1 LCPHARTHVA
11 GFGLSAIINTFAELA
26 VAPLIILASKL
37 HENRGRSLLSC
48 PYG

>member
-1 LCPHARTHVA
+1 MLQVLAYQQLLIPFLANRK
-11 GFGLSAIINTFAELA
+11 AELA